1 MARMPSV
8 DVWKGKEACVL
19 LLVVGAMAVARLVAQ
34 LGRRNAQLVAEK
46 ERLEWDIATN
56 VHAKRKSKS
65 GSNPSI
71 KSSSMESIDA
81 AAAKSITRAPPPPKA
96 AAALRIASACS
107 EPSKARPK
115 AALYPKL
122 VRALPAVERVDL
134 DPREDG

>member
-1 MARMPSV
+1 MAGV
-8 DVWKGKEACVL
+8 AAWKCKEVCGFL
-19 LLVVGAMAVARLVAQ
+19 IVVGAVALGRLVAQ

-65 GSNPSI
+65 GSSLSL

-81 AAAKSITRAPPPPKA
+81 AAAKCITRAPPPPKA
-96 AAALRIASACS
+96 AATLRIASACS

-115 AALYPKL
+115 AALRPKPA
-122 VRALPAVERVDL
+122 RALPAVERVGR
-134 DPREDG
+134 DPREDC

>member
-1 MARMPSV
+1 MPSV
-8 DVWKGKEACVL
+8 DVWKGKEACVF
-19 LLVVGAMAVARLVAQ
+19 LLVVGAIAVARLVAQ

-65 GSNPSI
+65 GSSLSL

-81 AAAKSITRAPPPPKA
+81 AAAKCITRAPPPPKA
-96 AAALRIASACS
+96 AATLRIASACS

-115 AALYPKL
+115 AALRPKPA
-122 VRALPAVERVDL
+122 RALPAVERVGR
-134 DPREDG
+134 DPREDC